1 MKINYNEKGLMRRDE
16 VMDIVKN
23 SDMYKML
30 EKEGVEEIT
39 VNYTLLTSSPYIS
52 VEAKID
58 DNLKFM
64 AQSNTDETIGKFY
77 GYSIRIERNMGSYS
91 ETIAQLSLS
100 YEHTNSVIDKAKELK
115 KSVLNITGLVEC
127 KKCNNLYYKNEGCAK
142 CEAEKLRGIK

>member
-30 EKEGVEEIT
+30 EKDGIKEIT

-52 VEAKID
+52 IEAKID
-58 DNLKFM
+58 DNIKFT
-64 AQSNTDETIGKFY
+64 AQSNTDETMGRFY
-77 GYSIRIERNMGSYS
+77 GYSIRIEKSMGSYN
-91 ETIAQLSLS
+91 ETIAQLNLN
-100 YEHTNSVIDKAKELK
+100 YEYTGSIVDKAKEFK
-115 KSVLNITGLVEC
+115 KCVLNITGLVEC